1 MSKLPAPR
9 RILVPIRARL
19 AIWYSLL
26 LGLVLVLFSF
36 LVYSTLTTNLLSEVD
51 GSLQDRAAKDVPQ
64 RSFDPRF
71 GGLPVIQIPRADSLA
86 GSDIF
91 VQVTDMDGRIVTKSD
106 NLGAYQLPLDED
118 VKNTVGQGGGEFQT
132 VVLANDRLRLYNT
145 PLVVGHQVVGIVQV
159 ARRLQSVDDTA
170 NGLRLVL
177 AVGSLLAIIAALG
190 LGWLTSGRALRPLER
205 VSRTAEHIGAER
217 DFSQRVPYNGPPDE
231 VGRLAATFNGML
243 DQLQAAYAGA
253 QEAAHQAQV
262 ALTAQR
268 RFVGDASHEL
278 RTPLTAIRGNAEF
291 LQRIPN
297 MAPEDR
303 EQSIAEIVS
312 QAQRMSRLVGDLL
325 ELARADAGQRLRKD
339 PVAIA
344 PLVRECYAEA
354 RYLPGGCMLSLTEPV
369 AQATV
374 QGDADYL
381 KQLLLILLDNA
392 IKYTPEG
399 GRVELTTALR
409 DDHVEIAV
417 ADTGC
422 GIDPADLPHV
432 FERFYRADRARAA
445 GGTGLGLSIA
455 GWIVAEHGGQIRA
468 QSAPGAGSTFTIV
481 LPVVAVPA
489 AAEERQEVQPLA
501 H

>member
-1 MSKLPAPR
+1 MSNLQPAR

-36 LVYSTLTTNLLSEVD
+36 LVYSTLITNLLTEVD
-51 GSLQDRAAKDVPQ
+51 ISLSDRAHQIASQ
-64 RSFDPRF
+64 SFLDPRR
-71 GGLPVIQIPRADSLA
+71 PVLRVPPA
-86 GSDIF
+86 
-91 VQVTDMDGRIVTKSD
+91 D
-106 NLGAYQLPLDED
+106 NLGNTDMFVQIATGAGVIRSQSENLIALQVQLPLSADEM
-118 VKNTVGQGGGEFQT
+118 NTAEPSRPEYQT
-132 VVLANDRLRLYNT
+132 VVVSGQRLRLYDF
-145 PLVVGHQVVGIVQV
+145 PLVVDNSTVAVVQV
-159 ARRLQSVDDTA
+159 ARNLKTVDDTA

-297 MAPEDR
+297 IAPEDR

-481 LPVVAVPA
+481 LPVVVAPE
-489 AAEERQEVQPLA
+489 AAEERQEVQPVA

>member
-1 MSKLPAPR
+1 MRLPRPSP

-26 LGLVLVLFSF
+26 LGLVLILFSF
-36 LVYSTLTTNLLSEVD
+36 LVYSTLTTNLLTEVD
-51 GSLQDRAAKDVPQ
+51 LSLHDRAEQIKRQ
-64 RSFDPRF
+64 SSLDPRRPI
-71 GGLPVIQIPRADSLA
+71 LRIPAADSLA
-86 GSDIF
+86 GSDML
-91 VQVTDMDGRIVTKSD
+91 VQVTDTDGQIVTKSD
-106 NLGAYQLPLDED
+106 NLGPYQLPLVQD
-118 VKNTVGQGGGEFQT
+118 VLNAAESGQAPYQT
-132 VVLANDRLRLYNT
+132 LVVDQQRLRLYNT
-145 PLVVGHQVVGIVQV
+145 SLQVGNQTVAIIQV
-159 ARRLQSVDDTA
+159 ARLLKPVDDTV

-205 VSRTAEHIGAER
+205 VSRTAEHIGQER
-217 DFSQRVPYNGPPDE
+217 DFTQRVPYNGPPDE
-231 VGRLAATFNGML
+231 VGRLAATFNAML

-291 LQRIPN
+291 LQRVPH
-297 MAPEDR
+297 MALEDR

-312 QAQRMSRLVGDLL
+312 QSQRMSRLVGDLL

-354 RYLPGGCMLSLTEPV
+354 RYLPGGCMLVLDEPV
-369 AQATV
+369 AAATV

-399 GRVELTTALR
+399 GRVELTTALH

-481 LPVVAVPA
+481 LPVVA
-489 AAEERQEVQPLA
+489 AAEAKAQVGAESAFSRAE
-501 H
+501 

>member
-1 MSKLPAPR
+1 MRLPRPSP
-9 RILVPIRARL
+9 RILLPIRARL

-26 LGLVLVLFSF
+26 LGLVLILFSF
-36 LVYSTLTTNLLSEVD
+36 LVYSTLTTNLLTEVD
-51 GSLQDRAAKDVPQ
+51 LSLRDRAEQVVRQ
-64 RSFDPRF
+64 TSLDPFHGSVR
-71 GGLPVIQIPRADSLA
+71 IPRADNLA
-86 GSDIF
+86 GSDMF
-91 VQVTDMDGRIVTKSD
+91 VQIVDMNGHIVTQSD
-106 NLGAYQLPLDED
+106 NLAGFQLPLGQD
-118 VKNTVGQGGGEFQT
+118 VLNVAGGGQPEYQTLVVGQQ
-132 VVLANDRLRLYNT
+132 RLRLYNA
-145 PLVVGHQVVGIVQV
+145 PLRVGGQTAAIIQV
-159 ARRLQSVDDTA
+159 ARVLKPVEDTVD
-170 NGLRLVL
+170 GLRLVL

-190 LGWLTSGRALRPLER
+190 LGWLTSGRALRPLNR
-205 VSRTAEHIGAER
+205 VSRTAEHIGQER
-217 DFSQRVPYNGPPDE
+217 DFTQRVPYNGPPDE
-231 VGRLAATFNGML
+231 VGRLAATFNAML

-291 LQRIPN
+291 LQRVPH
-297 MAPEDR
+297 MALEDR

-312 QAQRMSRLVGDLL
+312 QSQRMSRLVGDLL

-354 RYLPGGCMLSLTEPV
+354 RYLPGGCMLVLAEPV
-369 AQATV
+369 ATATV

-399 GRVELTTALR
+399 GRVELTTALH
-409 DDHVEIAV
+409 DDHVTIAV

-481 LPVVAVPA
+481 LPVVA
-489 AAEERQEVQPLA
+489 AAEA
-501 H
+501 

>member
-1 MSKLPAPR
+1 MRLPRPSQ
-9 RILVPIRARL
+9 RILLPIRARL

-26 LGLVLVLFSF
+26 LGLVLILFSF
-36 LVYSTLTTNLLSEVD
+36 LVYSTLTTNLLTEVD
-51 GSLQDRAAKDVPQ
+51 LSLHDRAEQIKRQ
-64 RSFDPRF
+64 SSIDPRRPI
-71 GGLPVIQIPRADSLA
+71 LRIPAADSLA
-86 GSDIF
+86 GSDML
-91 VQVTDMDGRIVTKSD
+91 VQVTGTDGQIVTKSD
-106 NLGAYQLPLDED
+106 NLGTYQLPLGQD
-118 VKNTVGQGGGEFQT
+118 VLNTADGGQSEYQTLVVGDQ
-132 VVLANDRLRLYNT
+132 RLRLYNA
-145 PLVVGHQVVGIVQV
+145 PLLVNGRTALIIQV
-159 ARRLQSVDDTA
+159 ARVLKPVEDAVD
-170 NGLRLVL
+170 GLRLVL

-190 LGWLTSGRALRPLER
+190 LGWLTSGQALRPLER
-205 VSRTAEHIGAER
+205 VSRTAEHIGQER
-217 DFSQRVPYNGPPDE
+217 DFTQRVPYNGPPDE
-231 VGRLAATFNGML
+231 VGRLAATFNAML

-291 LQRIPN
+291 LQRVPHI
-297 MAPEDR
+297 ALEDR

-312 QAQRMSRLVGDLL
+312 QSQRMSRLVGDLL
-325 ELARADAGQRLRKD
+325 ELARADAGQQLRKD

-354 RYLPGGCMLSLTEPV
+354 RYLPGGCMLALAEPV
-369 AQATV
+369 ATATV

-399 GRVELTTALR
+399 GHVELSTALL
-409 DDHVEIAV
+409 DGHVAIAV

-481 LPVVAVPA
+481 LPVVA
-489 AAEERQEVQPLA
+489 AAEERAEAALSRTE
-501 H
+501 

>member
-1 MSKLPAPR
+1 
-9 RILVPIRARL
+9 
-19 AIWYSLL
+19 
-26 LGLVLVLFSF
+26 
-36 LVYSTLTTNLLSEVD
+36 
-51 GSLQDRAAKDVPQ
+51 
-64 RSFDPRF
+64 
-71 GGLPVIQIPRADSLA
+71 
-86 GSDIF
+86 
-91 VQVTDMDGRIVTKSD
+91 
-106 NLGAYQLPLDED
+106 
-118 VKNTVGQGGGEFQT
+118 
-132 VVLANDRLRLYNT
+132 
-145 PLVVGHQVVGIVQV
+145 
-159 ARRLQSVDDTA
+159 
-170 NGLRLVL
+170 
-177 AVGSLLAIIAALG
+177 
-190 LGWLTSGRALRPLER
+190 LRPLER
-205 VSRTAEHIGAER
+205 VSRTAEHIGQER
-217 DFSQRVPYNGPPDE
+217 DFTQRVPYNGPPDE
-231 VGRLAATFNGML
+231 VGRLAATFNAML

-291 LQRIPN
+291 LQRVPH
-297 MAPEDR
+297 MALEDR

-312 QAQRMSRLVGDLL
+312 QSQRMSRLVGDLL

-354 RYLPGGCMLSLTEPV
+354 RYLPGGWMLVLDEPV
-369 AQATV
+369 AAATV

-399 GRVELTTALR
+399 GRVELTTALH

-481 LPVVAVPA
+481 LPVVA
-489 AAEERQEVQPLA
+489 AAEAKAQVGAESAFSRAE
-501 H
+501 

>member
-51 GSLQDRAAKDVPQ
+51 GSLQDRAAKVVPQ

-190 LGWLTSGRALRPLER
+190 LG
-205 VSRTAEHIGAER
+205 
-217 DFSQRVPYNGPPDE
+217 
-231 VGRLAATFNGML
+231 
-243 DQLQAAYAGA
+243 
-253 QEAAHQAQV
+253 
-262 ALTAQR
+262 
-268 RFVGDASHEL
+268 
-278 RTPLTAIRGNAEF
+278 
-291 LQRIPN
+291 
-297 MAPEDR
+297 
-303 EQSIAEIVS
+303 
-312 QAQRMSRLVGDLL
+312 
-325 ELARADAGQRLRKD
+325 
-339 PVAIA
+339 
-344 PLVRECYAEA
+344 
-354 RYLPGGCMLSLTEPV
+354 
-369 AQATV
+369 
-374 QGDADYL
+374 
-381 KQLLLILLDNA
+381 
-392 IKYTPEG
+392 
-399 GRVELTTALR
+399 
-409 DDHVEIAV
+409 
-417 ADTGC
+417 
-422 GIDPADLPHV
+422 
-432 FERFYRADRARAA
+432 
-445 GGTGLGLSIA
+445 
-455 GWIVAEHGGQIRA
+455 
-468 QSAPGAGSTFTIV
+468 
-481 LPVVAVPA
+481 
-489 AAEERQEVQPLA
+489 
-501 H
+501 